1 MSINADNIIGTY
13 DIYSKQ
19 YILTFTEKP
28 TLIESTDCSFQIS
41 IIPEFECS
49 YSGLNVPDG
58 IVGNTVT
65 ATATE
70 GTIGTITPSTYQL
83 GSTTYSVQITAPGGY
98 TNAGNIILCTDT
110 ATGTPTFV
118 CGDAGLSVN
127 DGNVGATVT
136 GTVTAGTIVSFSPST
151 YVSGSNNY
159 TATITVPS
167 GYSNTGSTIDCVD
180 TATGTVPAYAQ
191 ITGVTSATINNNISL
206 TGEDVGFTGST
217 WAWTGGAA
225 AGLTSKVITIT
236 ETSAGN
242 QTYGVTIDG
251 TYSDT
256 HTVTWNNPAPFT
268 SISGPTTG
276 TPNTNIT
283 LTASDNYYTAVSWVW
298 TGGTI
303 NNSVVNPVTF
313 TETSSGTVTY
323 TATGTD
329 SSNNTYQA
337 SHTVNWSTLPEY
349 TCSDAGYDQ
358 PNGTQGAST
367 STSATFTDS
376 NITTYTISPTTYS
389 AGSDTY
395 TATITVPSGYSN
407 TGATID
413 CTSIT
418 DYNCNNAGYSQPDGN
433 TGDGTAAA
441 ATFTDSNITGATVSP
456 TTYSSGSATYTASF
470 TVPSGYPNSGST
482 LNTCTDTATGSDVY
496 TRNMLL
502 VEGVTDDPTYQIT
515 WSDNSQTVS
524 LVSTGSGA
532 TKIATQT
539 LSNTSIAV
547 SVSRTSP
554 DAIADATTEIT
565 WTRNNSSSVLQET
578 NQVTINSGNAVTSQG
593 YTFTNV
599 ANGDTL
605 FIDIQ
610 EN

>member
-13 DIYSKQ
+13 DIYTKQ

-151 YVSGSNNY
+151 YVSGSSNY

-191 ITGVTSATINNNISL
+191 ITGVTSAIVNNNISL

-236 ETSAGN
+236 ETSSGT

-256 HTVTWNNPAPFT
+256 HNVTWSPPAPF
-268 SISGPTTG
+268 IQINGPTNG
-276 TPNTNIT
+276 AVNSNIT
-283 LTASDNYYTAVSWVW
+283 LTAEDYNFTGSTWAW
-298 TGGTI
+298 TGGAAQGLTSKTI
-303 NNSVVNPVTF
+303 TI
-313 TETSSGTVTY
+313 TETSTGSVTY
-323 TATGTD
+323 GATVDGTYTDTHTVNWAASLPVFTCTDAGFAVADGTTGNTIGINTDATVSAGTLNSVSPTTYQSGSATYTANITIPAGYQNAGGIITTCTDTATGTAA
-329 SSNNTYQA
+329 TP
-337 SHTVNWSTLPEY
+337 TY
-349 TCSDAGYDQ
+349 TCSDAGY
-358 PNGTQGAST
+358 TQADGVAGNST
-367 STSATFTDS
+367 SSLASFTDS
-376 NITTYTISPTTYS
+376 NITTYTISPTTYTSGS
-389 AGSDTY
+389 ATY
-395 TATITVPSGYSN
+395 TATITVPAGYTN
-407 TGATID
+407 TGSTINCTAT
-413 CTSIT
+413 
-418 DYNCNNAGYSQPDGN
+418 AFGE
-433 TGDGTAAA
+433 
-441 ATFTDSNITGATVSP
+441 
-456 TTYSSGSATYTASF
+456 SGSISPDPITSF
-470 TVPSGYPNSGST
+470 TQSTSGST
-482 LNTCTDTATGSDVY
+482 TIQVTSNVTWSLNFPGAYGSYFSVSPSGGSAGTNINVTLTYTVGDGGWGGDQTIRLTSTTPEILDTATIEY
-496 TRNMLL
+496 
-502 VEGVTDDPTYQIT
+502 
-515 WSDNSQTVS
+515 
-524 LVSTGSGA
+524 
-532 TKIATQT
+532 
-539 LSNTSIAV
+539 
-547 SVSRTSP
+547 SP
-554 DAIADATTEIT
+554 
-565 WTRNNSSSVLQET
+565 
-578 NQVTINSGNAVTSQG
+578 
-593 YTFTNV
+593 
-599 ANGDTL
+599 
-605 FIDIQ
+605 
-610 EN
+610 

>member
-13 DIYSKQ
+13 DIYTKQ

-167 GYSNTGSTIDCVD
+167 GYSNTGSTINCVD
-180 TATGTVPAYAQ
+180 SATGTVPAYAQ

-236 ETSAGN
+236 ETSSGT
-242 QTYGVTIDG
+242 QTYGVTING

-256 HTVTWNNPAPFT
+256 HNVTWSPPAPFIQINAPT
-268 SISGPTTG
+268 SG
-276 TPNTNIT
+276 TVNSNIT
-283 LTASDNYYTAVSWVW
+283 LTAEDYNFTGSTWAW
-298 TGGTI
+298 TGGAAQGLTSKTI
-303 NNSVVNPVTF
+303 TI
-313 TETSSGTVTY
+313 TETSTGSVTYGATVDGTYTDTHTVNWAASLPLFTCTEADFGVADGTTGDTIVLNTDATVTEGTLVSINPTTYQSGTTSY
-323 TATGTD
+323 TATITPPASGYSNSGGSNISCTATATGTAAG
-329 SSNNTYQA
+329 T
-337 SHTVNWSTLPEY
+337 TY
-349 TCSDAGYDQ
+349 TCSDAGY
-358 PNGTQGAST
+358 TQADGVAGNST
-367 STSATFTDS
+367 SSLASFTDS
-376 NITTYTISPTTYS
+376 NITTYTISPSTYTSGS
-389 AGSDTY
+389 ATY
-395 TATITVPSGYSN
+395 TATITVPAGYTN
-407 TGATID
+407 TGSTINCTAT
-413 CTSIT
+413 
-418 DYNCNNAGYSQPDGN
+418 AFGE
-433 TGDGTAAA
+433 
-441 ATFTDSNITGATVSP
+441 
-456 TTYSSGSATYTASF
+456 SGSISPDPITSF
-470 TVPSGYPNSGST
+470 TQSTSGST
-482 LNTCTDTATGSDVY
+482 TIQVTSNVTWSLNFPGAYGSYFSVSPSGGSAGTNINVTLTYTVGDGGWAGDQTIRLTSTTPNILDTATIEY
-496 TRNMLL
+496 
-502 VEGVTDDPTYQIT
+502 
-515 WSDNSQTVS
+515 
-524 LVSTGSGA
+524 
-532 TKIATQT
+532 
-539 LSNTSIAV
+539 
-547 SVSRTSP
+547 SP
-554 DAIADATTEIT
+554 
-565 WTRNNSSSVLQET
+565 
-578 NQVTINSGNAVTSQG
+578 
-593 YTFTNV
+593 
-599 ANGDTL
+599 
-605 FIDIQ
+605 
-610 EN
+610 